1 MTGFLPALIRLA
13 MKVAVAVLATAAALP
28 PVAAQGRLL
37 ADEELAEVSGQGL
50 LEPSNYSYNGLDFT
64 RITLGA
70 DIQLS
75 ANLSG
80 IRLGEYNRAI
90 ANGSGADIDIPLLRI
105 GRSDGTDAQ
114 RIVQITDPYVEFVF
128 RNGANAATRELVGA
142 RFGFGGIKG
151 EFGVDLAAISGSLRI
166 DAGAAG
172 VIDSNQ
178 SASSGVRWDGTCV
191 ASCLP
196 LSQLGS
202 LTAGD
207 ANGPSRDFW
216 LSMSKLPV
224 NYAPI
229 AGVAQQQ
236 AAMGF
241 WMNWRDRL
249 AGGNIGLGAPPNL
262 PKPGG

>member
-1 MTGFLPALIRLA
+1 MKTRWHGLVTTVLAVLLACAAAAMFATPAL
-13 MKVAVAVLATAAALP
+13 
-28 PVAAQGRLL
+28 AQGRLL
-37 ADEELAEVSGQGL
+37 ADDELAEVSGQGL

-64 RITLGA
+64 RVTLGA
-70 DIQLS
+70 DIALS
-75 ANLSG
+75 ANLNG
-80 IRLGEYNRAI
+80 IRLGEYTRLG

-105 GRSDGTDAQ
+105 GRSDGTEAQ
-114 RIVQITDPYVEFVF
+114 RIVQITDPYLEFVF
-128 RNGANAATRELVGA
+128 KNGANAATRELVGA

-151 EFGVDLAAISGSLRI
+151 ELGVNLAAVSGSLRI
-166 DAGAAG
+166 AAGAAG
-172 VIDSNQ
+172 VIDSNN
-178 SASSGVRWDGTCV
+178 AANGGVRWDGSCAV
-191 ASCLP
+191 SCLP
-196 LSQLGS
+196 LSQIGS
-202 LTAGD
+202 LSAGD

-229 AGVAQQQ
+229 AGVAQAQ

-249 AGGNIGLGAPPNL
+249 AGGNLGLGAPPNL